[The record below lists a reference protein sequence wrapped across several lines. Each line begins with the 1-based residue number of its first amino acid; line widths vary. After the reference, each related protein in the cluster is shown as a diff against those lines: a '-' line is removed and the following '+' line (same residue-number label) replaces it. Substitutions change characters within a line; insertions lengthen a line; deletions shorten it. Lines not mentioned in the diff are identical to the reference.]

1 MEEKKADRWAEGRKV
16 SSRIVGMKADEFAES
31 IRGTVELFSS
41 GAYQTRKKDRDG
53 LPRWAVGAPPSD
65 TEVAKELNRAAI
77 PGPQGRTGTWTAR
90 AVLNHRKRIA
100 AIDARKPSEVALS
113 DSARAIRAAW
123 AAEDAEEAAREL
135 KIRERI
141 VRGNVERREK
151 ARASLPPEQFEE
163 WERQAVMLG
172 DRYTVE
178 EMVEEKERVVEAAR
192 ERLRNRTPEELKEM
206 QRWIDLDTKYQ
217 SLQKQIWWIEKRKG
231 LRR

>member
-1 MEEKKADRWAEGRKV
+1 MTDRWAEGRKV
-16 SSRIVGMKADEFAES
+16 SSEVVARKADEFAES
-31 IRGTVELFSS
+31 IRDVVDMLSS
-41 GAYQTRKKDRDG
+41 GVYETRKKDRDG

-100 AIDARKPSEVALS
+100 EIDARKPSKATLSESAKAL
-113 DSARAIRAAW
+113 RAEME
-123 AAEDAEEAAREL
+123 AENAEEAAREL

-151 ARASLPPEQFEE
+151 AKAALTPEQFEE

-178 EMVEEKERVVEAAR
+178 EMVEEEERVVEVAH
-192 ERLRNRTPEELKEM
+192 EQLRNMTPEELKEM
-206 QRWIDLDTKYQ
+206 QRRIDLDTKYQ

-231 LRR
+231 WHR